1 MITSMR
7 RCVACD
13 DLWPWPISARSFDLD
28 FENRIRSVT
37 FSVLDRQFFL
47 LGIQYDSIV
56 WVIMR
61 RRGESSER
69 TVLVSSGIQGR
80 QQERIYPPHGLM
92 VEPVE
97 ISGQALWSG
106 AGYLLHI
113 TTTAV
118 QHNRDDMSV
127 LCLIDN
133 GHDIHLYPYHST
145 FCRWPISSMSRSAML
160 PWSVWSS
167 SAQIYFLRH
176 GFEHVGS
183 RYKIF
188 TVCCFLIIVLAEAV
202 FAIEI
207 PWNTKTVAASRVH
220 RIASHFEQNV
230 FPPMTSQG
238 LTNGGACFFL
248 SRPWP
253 QFQNIVFVYWR
264 IEHVPDSDLSSQIND
279 N

>member
-1 MITSMR
+1 MWWPVTLTYICKIIRPWLWKSYPLCNVFSSRSTIFFTLDPIWLNSVGNHEAAGGILR
-7 RCVACD
+7 THRSCFVR
-13 DLWPWPISARSFDLD
+13 DL
-28 FENRIRSVT
+28 
-37 FSVLDRQFFL
+37 Q
-47 LGIQYDSIV
+47 
-56 WVIMR
+56 
-61 RRGESSER
+61 
-69 TVLVSSGIQGR
+69 GIQGR
-80 QQERIYPPHGLM
+80 QQERIFLPHGLM
-92 VEPVE
+92 VEQVE

-127 LCLIDN
+127 LCLINN

-167 SAQIYFLRH
+167 SAPIYFLRH

-188 TVCCFLIIVLAEAV
+188 TVCCHLIIVLAEAV

-220 RIASHFEQNV
+220 RIASLFEQNV
-230 FPPMTSQG
+230 FPPMPSQG
-238 LTNGGACFFL
+238 LTNGGACFSL

-253 QFQNIVFVYWR
+253 QFQNIVFVYWQ
-264 IEHVPDSDLSSQIND
+264 IEHVPDSDLSSHIND